1 MPLKEE
7 FLQLLRED
15 VEFKEQIKRLITTD
29 LATKDDI
36 HHVLLELKHLREDF
50 QRETTSLREDIKHL
64 REDFNRMNTELKQLR
79 EDFQRETIALRE
91 DIKQLREDFNRM
103 NAELKQLR
111 EDFNRMNAELKQL
124 REDFNRMNA
133 ELKQLREDFQRETI
147 ALREDINRLD
157 MRLSALGTRWGLMA
171 EEATRTALRE
181 FFTKK
186 LNVSVSSWETFDEE
200 GVVFGKPT
208 IVEVDIA
215 VKNDEHWLIEYKA
228 SANKSDIAVLYR
240 IGELYEK
247 IEGKKPLL
255 FLVSP
260 YVDPHAKSL
269 AKKLK
274 ITVYTT

>member
-1 MPLKEE
+1 
-7 FLQLLRED
+7 
-15 VEFKEQIKRLITTD
+15 
-29 LATKDDI
+29 
-36 HHVLLELKHLREDF
+36 
-50 QRETTSLREDIKHL
+50 
-64 REDFNRMNTELKQLR
+64 
-79 EDFQRETIALRE
+79 
-91 DIKQLREDFNRM
+91 
-103 NAELKQLR
+103 
-111 EDFNRMNAELKQL
+111 
-124 REDFNRMNA
+124 
-133 ELKQLREDFQRETI
+133 
-147 ALREDINRLD
+147 